1 MEAVWKVRQIECLSN
16 NGIQNIVVTVCFDI
30 DADEDG
36 LKGFV
41 QGDVKLLPPDAASFT
56 QLADVTEA
64 QVVQWT
70 KDALGA
76 DGVAR
81 FEGMAQTQIDN
92 QKVAQPKVVP
102 LPWVPEVI
110 EPPTT
115 TADVAWTD
123 EEAA

>member
-1 MEAVWKVRQIECLSN
+1 MNAVWKVRQIECLSN
-16 NGIQNIVVTVCFDI
+16 NGMQNIVVTACFDI

-41 QGDVKLLPPDAASFT
+41 QGDVKLLPPDAQSFT

-81 FEGMAQTQIDN
+81 FEGMAQQQIDN
-92 QKVAQPKVVP
+92 QKVAQPKTVR
-102 LPWVPEVI
+102 LPWVPVEEEKAEEKS
-110 EPPTT
+110 EP
-115 TADVAWTD
+115 
-123 EEAA
+123 EAA